1 MEESLLIERLND
13 FTTHDKEFP
22 FELSKTINV
31 VNYKGDDVALSSL
44 YERKDS
50 SDTRSTMLMFGRN
63 LL

>member
-13 FTTHDKEFP
+13 FTTLDKEFP

-31 VNYKGDDVALSSL
+31 VNYKGDEVALSSL
-44 YERKDS
+44 FEQNDT